1 MDTEIEF
8 IYLQGLEE
16 RKTILLSKDAT
27 KVMKKKRRDAWNSLM
42 LHINETTTSIFTI
55 ENIVKNGT
63 ISVIV

>member
-55 ENIVKNGT
+55 ENIKKKMEQYQ
-63 ISVIV
+63 